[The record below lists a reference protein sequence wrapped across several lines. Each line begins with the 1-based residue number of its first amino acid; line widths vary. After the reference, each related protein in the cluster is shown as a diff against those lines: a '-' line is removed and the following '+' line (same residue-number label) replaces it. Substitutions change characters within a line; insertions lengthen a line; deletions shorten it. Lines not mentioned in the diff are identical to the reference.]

1 MHVLIVDDHPLY
13 REGVKALLMGMD
25 PTVTTCDAGS
35 VDEALALAGQAI
47 DLVLLDMNL
56 PGVNRVDAIRSVKAV
71 FEHIPV
77 VVLSAEEDPRLV
89 RATIEAGAA
98 GYVPKGTD
106 INLTMQ
112 ALRVVLARGI
122 YLPAHLLLPSLAS
135 PAAPAQPSRAG
146 SGKPQL
152 SEAQQVVFQGLLR
165 GESNK
170 VIARKVGIAEGT
182 VKAHLWSIYQLLG
195 VNTRTQAMYRAHEL
209 GWFADQGEGR
219 VP

>member
-25 PTVTTCDAGS
+25 PTVTTSDAGS
-35 VDEALALAGQAI
+35 VDEVLALAGQAI

-56 PGVNRVDAIRSVKAV
+56 PGVNRVEAICKVKAV

-77 VVLSAEEDPRLV
+77 VALSAEEDPQLV
-89 RATIEAGAA
+89 RAAIEAGAA

-106 INLTMQ
+106 INLTIQ

-135 PAAPAQPSRAG
+135 KAAPAHPGGAAAGMPS
-146 SGKPQL
+146 L

-182 VKAHLWSIYQLLG
+182 VKAHLWSIYQMLG

-209 GWFADQGEGR
+209 GWFDPAC
-219 VP
+219 